1 MSYETITSLKRKIKD
16 TEVEIDLLKEESN
29 KGSIIA
35 EFNKLELERRLE
47 KLRENLK
54 YVYESQAKETVS
66 IRMYG
71 DSVEYGKIS
80 NRVLVS
86 VLGGFQSVLD
96 SIASVAEGAYNAKG
110 KIKKDAKHLSDFKVC
125 GTFAGSFGIVME
137 KDSGQHEVSQG
148 TLKTDQVVRGL
159 FDVTENSTDSDLPI
173 RHISP
178 YGKRTLINYR
188 GWLKELK
195 DNAVNLEMNWS
206 DESAEIRRYDIM
218 YNKSDDIIYTL
229 DSLEEVFN
237 EEKTIVGILTGINI
251 RRNTFELNTDGGIIK
266 GTSTLETL
274 IGISNKIGS
283 EVKANMI
290 ISTIKT
296 NDYITKT
303 MWYLV
308 NIIS

>member
-110 KIKKDAKHLSDFKVC
+110 KIKK
-125 GTFAGSFGIVME
+125 T
-137 KDSGQHEVSQG
+137 Q
-148 TLKTDQVVRGL
+148 
-159 FDVTENSTDSDLPI
+159 
-173 RHISP
+173 
-178 YGKRTLINYR
+178 
-188 GWLKELK
+188 
-195 DNAVNLEMNWS
+195 
-206 DESAEIRRYDIM
+206 
-218 YNKSDDIIYTL
+218 
-229 DSLEEVFN
+229 
-237 EEKTIVGILTGINI
+237 NI
-251 RRNTFELNTDGGIIK
+251 
-266 GTSTLETL
+266 
-274 IGISNKIGS
+274 
-283 EVKANMI
+283 
-290 ISTIKT
+290 
-296 NDYITKT
+296 
-303 MWYLV
+303 
-308 NIIS
+308 